1 MVHFLFSYGTLQL
14 EKVQLESFGR
24 KLVGKP
30 DRLYSYKL
38 GQLVITDPSVL
49 EKSNQTVHP
58 IAIKTNDSKD
68 FIEGMIFEITEN
80 ELKQADNYEVDDY
93 QRIFEL
99 FESGQTAWIYVKKEM
114 V

>member
-14 EKVQLESFGR
+14 EKVQLASFGR

-49 EKSNQTVHP
+49 EKSNQNVHP
-58 IAIKTNDSKD
+58 IAIKTNDSKN

-80 ELKQADNYEVDDY
+80 ELKQADAYEVEDY
-93 QRIFEL
+93 ERVLEKFA
-99 FESGQTAWIYVKKEM
+99 SGQSAWIYVKKEM
-114 V
+114 L